1 MKQNRQK
8 QLSRGGFTLI
18 EVVLVLAI
26 GGLIFL
32 LAFIAFQQV
41 STNRRDTQRR
51 NDAGRVI
58 AELQNA
64 AGDGIKV
71 TSQTLLTGSAT
82 PSTTDT
88 STNNSF
94 LKAYLGNGLEGPSEK
109 YKFIYATTGA
119 ISVAANDITVGYGVE
134 CAANSNSSFAAKS
147 GSYAVVMGLEKGSV
161 CRDDQ

>member
-1 MKQNRQK
+1 MKNIRK
-8 QLSRGGFTLI
+8 QQLNRGGFTLI

-41 STNRRDTQRR
+41 SANRRDTQRR
-51 NDAGRVI
+51 NDAGRVL

-64 AGDGIKV
+64 SGDGF
-71 TSQTLLTGSAT
+71 TA
-82 PSTTDT
+82 P
-88 STNNSF
+88 
-94 LKAYLGNGLEGPSEK
+94 
-109 YKFIYATTGA
+109 ATT
-119 ISVAANDITVGYGVE
+119 VAAAGAVDNLYVSYGSS
-134 CAANSNSSFAAKS
+134 CTAGSNNTFTKKP